1 MMKLVTGNLLDA
13 KVDALVNTVNTAG
26 VMGKGLALQ
35 FKKAFPA
42 NYKAYAAAVKAG
54 EVQIGRMFVYEAG
67 GIVQPRYIINFPTKK
82 HWRGASKLDYIE
94 QGLRDLVRVIGDLKI
109 RSIAIPPLGA
119 GLGGLA
125 WSSVRPLIERALKE
139 VPDVDAQ
146 VFEPAGAP
154 APEEMRNA
162 TAKPKMTPGRAAVL
176 ALMNRYLVPGYD
188 YTLSLLEVQ
197 KLAYFLQV
205 AGEPLNLDYKPHF
218 YGPYADKLRHVL
230 HHIEGHYVRGFGDGK
245 NKPET
250 PLELI
255 GDAAREAE
263 AFLGSHAERQ
273 ARLAEVAA
281 LIEGYETP
289 FGMELLSSVHW
300 VATHDQAA
308 ASSPEQAVVA
318 VHAWSDRKA
327 HAMKPEHITAAWTHL
342 KDKGWLSKGLAAP
355 AS

>member
-1 MMKLVTGNLLDA
+1 MIKFVTGNLLDA

-42 NYKAYAAAVKAG
+42 NAKAYEASAKAG
-54 EVQIGRMFVYEAG
+54 EIEVGKMFVFEAG
-67 GIVQPRYIINFPTKK
+67 GIVLPRYIINFPTKK
-82 HWRGASKLDYIE
+82 HWRSPSRLEYIDA
-94 QGLRDLVRVIGDLKI
+94 GLVDLVAVIRDRKV

-125 WSSVRPLIERALKE
+125 WHDVRHLIERALAE
-139 VPDVDAQ
+139 LTDVDVL
-146 VFEPAGAP
+146 VFEPNGAP

-162 TAKPKMTPGRAAVL
+162 TAKPKMTQGRAAVL

-188 YTLSLLEVQ
+188 YRLSLLEVQ

-205 AGEPLNLDYKPHF
+205 AGEPLKLEYRPNV
-218 YGPYADKLRHVL
+218 YGPYADNLRHVL

-245 NKPET
+245 NTPET

-255 GDAAREAE
+255 GDAAAEAE
-263 AFLGSHAERQ
+263 AFLADRWESQ

-281 LIEGYETP
+281 LIEGYETSY
-289 FGMELLSSVHW
+289 GMELLSSVHW
-300 VATHDQAA
+300 VATHNADAA
-308 ASSPEQAVVA
+308 ASADETVQA
-318 VHAWSDRKA
+318 VHAWTDRKA
-327 HAMKPEHITAAWTHL
+327 TTMKPEQIRAAWAHL
-342 KDKGWLSKGLAAP
+342 NERNWLSRSLP
-355 AS
+355 SSP